1 MSHDYHKTLFP
12 QCNYI
17 SESVGSRCRGLKH
30 SVTRLRATKRCFK
43 CGTCGQRTFT
53 YNERFPRQLCQYV
66 VDLSFFFAKFNVI
79 GFLGVERASFKSAPY
94 TKYVAISRGQ
104 LLL

>member
-1 MSHDYHKTLFP
+1 MTFS

-17 SESVGSRCRGLKH
+17 AESVGSRCRDLKH
-30 SVTRLRATKRCFK
+30 SVTRLRAMKRCFK

-66 VDLSFFFAKFNVI
+66 VDLSFFAKFIVI
-79 GFLGVERASFKSAPY
+79 GLLGVDRASFKSVPY
-94 TKYVAISRGQ
+94 TKYVVTSRGS
-104 LLL
+104 LFNYCRLF